1 MNTRFLTI
9 LMATAML
16 AATQSSTPLNAAESN
31 EPTYVILMIAD
42 GTGFNHF
49 EAASLYRTGKREGL
63 PFQRFPVRLAAST
76 YPRGGG
82 YDPAAAATNGYEYTK
97 RHATD
102 SAAAATALATGFKTA
117 NGWLGMTAE
126 SDETEDATA
135 AKATTA
141 AAARPVARTNVM
153 EAAERKRLSTGVVS
167 SVPFSHAT
175 PAGFVVHAPERG
187 SYAEIVRQMLAS
199 PLEVVIGCG
208 NPEAT
213 NEPPPRIGTYGS
225 DSRRFSYVGGAGTWT
240 QIVNGAVMSDADGDG
255 TPDPW
260 TFVQDT
266 SAFLSLTS
274 GPAPRRLL
282 GIPRA
287 KNTLQQARPGDNKA
301 APYVEP
307 FTPDMPTLADLSR
320 AALNVLDDNPRGFVL
335 MIEGGAID
343 WASHG
348 NQSGRMIEEAL
359 DFADAVDAVTKWV
372 DSRNA
377 WDRTLLVITCD
388 HETGGLTGQA
398 VARRPWWFFGPKR
411 TSTAIVSAGKGRLPG
426 LAWNAKGHTNQLV
439 PVFAKGLG
447 AERLEAAATGRDP
460 VRGAYLDN
468 TDIAKAVFAL
478 LE

>member
-1 MNTRFLTI
+1 MKTMQRIMFS
-9 LMATAML
+9 AL
-16 AATQSSTPLNAAESN
+16 AVVVLQGAPARAAGVED
-31 EPTYVILMIAD
+31 PKPVYVIVMVAD

-63 PFQRFPVRLAAST
+63 SFQKFPVRLAAST
-76 YPRGGG
+76 YPRGGA
-82 YDPAAAATNGYEYTK
+82 YDPASAATGGFDYTK
-97 RHATD
+97 RGATD

-126 SDETEDATA
+126 SNATEEATSA
-135 AKATTA
+135 V
-141 AAARPVARTNVM
+141 ARPVARTNVM

-187 SYAEIVRQMLAS
+187 SYTGIVRQMLDS
-199 PLEVVIGCG
+199 PLDVIIGCG
-208 NPEAT
+208 HPEAT
-213 NEPPPRIGTYGS
+213 NEPPPKAGIYGS

-260 TFVQDT
+260 TFVQDA
-266 SAFLSLTS
+266 SAFASLAS
-274 GPAPRRLL
+274 GQAPRRLL

-287 KNTLQQARPGDNKA
+287 KNTLQQARPGDYKA
-301 APYVEP
+301 DPYVEP

-343 WASHG
+343 WASHSHM
-348 NQSGRMIEEAL
+348 SGRMIEETL

-388 HETGGLTGQA
+388 HETGGLGGS
-398 VARRPWWFFGPKR
+398 P
-411 TSTAIVSAGKGRLPG
+411 VSDGKGSISG
-426 LAWNAKGHTNQLV
+426 LEWNTKGHTNQLV
-439 PVFAKGLG
+439 PVFARGLG
-447 AERLEAAATGRDP
+447 AERLRAAATGRDP